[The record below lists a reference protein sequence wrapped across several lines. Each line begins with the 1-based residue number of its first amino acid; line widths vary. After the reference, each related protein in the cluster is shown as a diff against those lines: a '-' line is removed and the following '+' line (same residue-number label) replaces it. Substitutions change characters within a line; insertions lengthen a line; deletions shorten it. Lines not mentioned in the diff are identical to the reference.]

1 MGVRTGEGK
10 PAMTV
15 QEWLKM
21 RKKIEEQAK
30 EAEAKARFLQ
40 TQDRRYED
48 V

>member
-1 MGVRTGEGK
+1 MCVTTGKGA

-21 RKKIEEQAK
+21 RKKVEEQIK
-30 EAEAKARFLQ
+30 EAKLKANV
-40 TQDRRYED
+40 DRRYED